1 MEKEGQ
7 EVVSL
12 PVIGVEVGEVSNGAN
27 FKGEPMKKVRLYI
40 CPKGRELVKD
50 LLCRYHPFEK

>member
-1 MEKEGQ
+1 M
-7 EVVSL
+7 VFL

-40 CPKGRELVKD
+40 RPKASELVRD